1 MQKKKNR
8 IIPSIIVFSILVSI
22 IYLFV
27 TVKQPYVECSK
38 STINDLGV
46 TINEV
51 LIAELDSSSIDK
63 MILTKKIILPDKYL
77 KSDKYLEEIRMA
89 IDKSYNYLG
98 DEVVKVSKGTNYVIV
113 EIEVEDDETLILN
126 NISFTDKDGL
136 NIKINPNTKSSEV
149 VTLKIDDK
157 YTEGELMTRMK
168 NNGYI
173 CK

>member
-1 MQKKKNR
+1 MTRKKNR
-8 IIPSIIVFSILVSI
+8 IVPSIIVFSILIAI

-38 STINDLGV
+38 SI
-46 TINEV
+46 INEFGITV
-51 LIAELDSSSIDK
+51 SEVVIAELDNNRIDK
-63 MILTKKIILPDKYL
+63 MVVTKKIVLPDKYL
-77 KSDKYLEEIRMA
+77 KNDKYLEEIRVA
-89 IDKSYNYLG
+89 IDRSYNYLD

-136 NIKINPNTKSSEV
+136 KININPNTKSSEV

-168 NNGYI
+168 NNGYT

>member
-1 MQKKKNR
+1 MYQTRK
-8 IIPSIIVFSILVSI
+8 IV
-22 IYLFV
+22 
-27 TVKQPYVECSK
+27 
-38 STINDLGV
+38 
-46 TINEV
+46 
-51 LIAELDSSSIDK
+51 
-63 MILTKKIILPDKYL
+63 LPDKYL
-77 KSDKYLEEIRMA
+77 KNDKYLEEIREKL
-89 IDKSYNYLG
+89 DNSYNYLD

-136 NIKINPNTKSSEV
+136 KIKINPNTKSSEV

-168 NNGYI
+168 NNGYT

>member
-1 MQKKKNR
+1 MTKKKNR
-8 IIPSIIVFSILVSI
+8 VIPSIITFLVLVSI

-38 STINDLGV
+38 DVTNNLGITISEGLV
-46 TINEV
+46 V
-51 LIAELDSSSIDK
+51 ELDSNKIDK
-63 MILTKKIILPDKYL
+63 MIVTKKVILPDKYM
-77 KSDKYLEEIRMA
+77 KDDTYLEQIREA
-89 IDKSYNYLG
+89 IDNSYNYLD

-136 NIKINPNTKSSEV
+136 KININPNTKSSEV
-149 VTLKIDDK
+149 VTLKINDK

-168 NNGYI
+168 NNGYT

>member
-8 IIPSIIVFSILVSI
+8 ILPSIIVFSILVAI

-38 STINDLGV
+38 STVNDLGI
-46 TINEV
+46 TINES

-63 MILTKKIILPDKYL
+63 MVLIKKIILPDKYL
-77 KSDKYLEEIRMA
+77 KNEIYLEDVRTSIDNSYKYL
-89 IDKSYNYLG
+89 DK
-98 DEVVKVSKGTNYVIV
+98 DIVKVSKGTNYVIV
-113 EIEVEDDETLILN
+113 EIEVEDNETLILN

-136 NIKINPNTKSSEV
+136 KIKINPNTKSSEV